1 MDKVKRKKS
10 NLTIHRKVKLAN
22 ANLNKARKQKNDE
35 FYTQY
40 IDIENE
46 LQHYKKH
53 FKNKV
58 VYCNCDDPRKS
69 NFVKYF
75 IDNFVLL
82 GLKKLIAVGY
92 IAQGADLFTEQ
103 KPEKAICLVHT
114 STESITKELN
124 GNGDF
129 RSKESIE
136 FLKQADIVVTNP
148 PFSLFREYVAQL
160 VEYDKK
166 FLIIGNQNAI
176 TGKVIFPLIK
186 DNKVRLGCTLNSG
199 SVCFINEHYKDYS
212 KSNNKTIG
220 IIEFS
225 GVSWFTNL
233 KSNKQNDYL
242 QLDKTYTPEQYPKY
256 DNYDA
261 INVNKTKDIPK
272 DYAGAIGVP
281 ITFLHKYNPEQFEI
295 IDGIS
300 RYSFLTGTTE
310 QTKGKYL
317 TMINGICKYSRIII
331 KHKPQENQWQS

>member
-1 MDKVKRKKS
+1 VDKVKRKKS

-176 TGKVIFPLIK
+176 TTKEIFPLIK
-186 DNKVRLGCTLNSG
+186 ENKVWLGSG
-199 SVCFINEHYKDYS
+199 FNGNVAYFINEHYKDYATAS
-212 KSNNKTIG
+212 DHKEGMIR
-220 IIEFS
+220 IS
-225 GVSWFTNL
+225 GVVWFTNL
-233 KSNKQNDYL
+233 QHNKQMN
-242 QLDKTYTPEQYPKY
+242 
-256 DNYDA
+256 
-261 INVNKTKDIPK
+261 
-272 DYAGAIGVP
+272 
-281 ITFLHKYNPEQFEI
+281 
-295 IDGIS
+295 
-300 RYSFLTGTTE
+300 
-310 QTKGKYL
+310 
-317 TMINGICKYSRIII
+317 IC
-331 KHKPQENQWQS
+331 N